1 MARAHVDARDGLTG
15 ETLLGALLGA
25 GVSVEA
31 VDTAV
36 ASLGVGAV
44 RLAIAWVDREGDP
57 ACVARVRAPEGT
69 PQLPGWPRVRRL
81 LEFAAVPDPVR
92 DHAVAAM
99 ELLVRTEAEVAGV
112 AVDDLDLQ
120 PVGTLDTLSVIV
132 ATCAAVHELGVD
144 GVDAG
149 PVGVGSGTVH
159 GALGAMEVPAPAV
172 RELLSGFEV
181 VQHPVAAELT
191 DAVGAALLA
200 TIAEPGAVDPPRTPD
215 RVGLGTGSRVTGHA
229 PVVRVRIA

>member
-25 GVSVEA
+25 GASLEG
-31 VDTAV
+31 VDRAV

-44 RLAIAWVDREGDP
+44 RLAIAWVDRGGQP
-57 ACVARVRAPEGT
+57 ACVARVRAPEGV
-69 PQLPGWPRVRRL
+69 PELPGWPRVRQL

-92 DHAVAAM
+92 DLVITAM
-99 ELLVRTEAEVAGV
+99 ERLVCTEARVAGV

-144 GVDAG
+144 AVDAG
-149 PVGVGSGTVH
+149 PVGVGTGTVH

-172 RELLSGFEV
+172 RALLDGFTLV
-181 VQHPVAAELT
+181 PHPIAAELT
-191 DAVGAALLA
+191 DAAGAALLA
-200 TIAEPGAVDPPRTPD
+200 TIAQPGAVQPPHAPERT
-215 RVGLGTGSRVTGHA
+215 GLGTGPRTVGHT

>member
-1 MARAHVDARDGLTG
+1 MARAHVDARDGVTG

-25 GVSVEA
+25 GASVEA
-31 VDTAV
+31 VDAAV
-36 ASLGVGAV
+36 SSLGVGTV
-44 RLAIAWVDREGDP
+44 RLAIAWVDRAGQP

-92 DHAVAAM
+92 DHAVEAM
-99 ELLVRTEAEVAGV
+99 ERLVRTEAEVAGV

-132 ATCAAVHELGVD
+132 ATCAAVHELGVEA
-144 GVDAG
+144 VDVG

-172 RELLSGFEV
+172 RELLSGFAV
-181 VQHPVAAELT
+181 VSHPVAAELT

-200 TIAEPGAVDPPRTPD
+200 TIAEPGTVDPPDAPD
-215 RVGLGTGSRVTGHA
+215 RVGLGTGPRVVGHT

>member
-25 GVSVEA
+25 GASVEG
-31 VDTAV
+31 VDAAV

-44 RLAIAWVDREGDP
+44 RLAIAWVDRDGQP

-69 PQLPGWPRVRRL
+69 PDLPGWARVRQL

-92 DHAVAAM
+92 DTAVGAM
-99 ELLVRTEAEVAGV
+99 ERLVRTEAAVAGV
-112 AVDDLDLQ
+112 EVDDLDLQ
-120 PVGTLDTLSVIV
+120 PVGTLDTLSVVV

-144 GVDAG
+144 AVEAG

-172 RELLSGFEV
+172 RELLSGFV
-181 VQHPVAAELT
+181 VVSHPVAAELT

-200 TIAEPGAVDPPRTPD
+200 TLARPGAVDPPHAPART
-215 RVGLGTGSRVTGHA
+215 GLGTGPRVVGHT
-229 PVVRVRIA
+229 PVVRVRVA

>member
-15 ETLLGALLGA
+15 ETLLGALLAAGA
-25 GVSVEA
+25 SVES
-31 VDTAV
+31 VDLAV

-44 RLAIAWVDREGDP
+44 RLAIAWVDRAGQP

-69 PQLPGWPRVRRL
+69 PDLPGWSRVRRL

-92 DHAVAAM
+92 DLAVTAM
-99 ELLVRTEAEVAGV
+99 ERLVRTEADVAGV
-112 AVDDLDLQ
+112 GVDDLDLQ

-132 ATCAAVHELGVD
+132 ATCAAVHELGVE

-172 RELLSGFEV
+172 RALLDGFTV
-181 VQHPVAAELT
+181 VSHPVAAELT
-191 DAVGAALLA
+191 DATGAALLA
-200 TIAEPGAVDPPRTPD
+200 TIARPGSVEPPHAPART
-215 RVGLGTGSRVTGHA
+215 GLGTGPRASGHA
-229 PVVRVRIA
+229 PVVRVRIP